1 METKTAKLLIVDDEK
16 RMCAVLREALA
27 SSQLA
32 ITTAESGEAAWAAL
46 SLEHFDVIVSDIKMA
61 GMSGLELLKKVKA
74 NTPETEVLLMTAYAD
89 ARTAVEAMKV
99 GAFDYIIKPFEIEEL
114 RLKIRN
120 ILDKHQLRAENRDL
134 RVQLRERFSLEN
146 LVGQSGAM
154 QKVYELVEKVAP
166 TDATV
171 IIRGESGT
179 GKELVARAIHERSQR
194 REAPFIA
201 VNCSAL
207 PETLLE
213 SELFGHEKGAFTGAE
228 RQKPG
233 RFEMAGAGTIFIDEI
248 GDLAP
253 ATQVKLLRVL
263 QQREFTRLGGT
274 ATLAMRARILTA
286 TNRDLEAAVRSQ
298 TFRED
303 LYYRINV
310 FPILLPPLRERPE
323 DIPDL
328 VAHFLARQSGE
339 PVDIDASALQSMMT
353 YGWPG
358 NVRELE
364 NIIERAL
371 ILSGGK
377 TITLNDLPAHL
388 RGREDPGETALRP
401 AHELPTLDEMERHLI
416 ERAINRTGGNKSQAA
431 RMLGITRRQLYSR
444 MERWG
449 LPLDDENKTPRE

>member
-1 METKTAKLLIVDDEK
+1 METRTARLLIVDDEK

-27 SSQLA
+27 TPQLA
-32 ITTAESGEAAWAAL
+32 VTTAESGEAAWAAI

-74 NTPETEVLLMTAYAD
+74 AAPETEVLLMTAYAD
-89 ARTAVEAMKV
+89 ARMAVEAMKS

-114 RLKIRN
+114 RLKVRN

-134 RVQLRERFSLEN
+134 RVQLQERFSLEN
-146 LVGQSGAM
+146 MVGQSGAM
-154 QKVYELVEKVAP
+154 QMVYELVEKVAP

-179 GKELVARAIHERSQR
+179 GKELVARAIHQRSR
-194 REAPFIA
+194 RSEAPFIA

-233 RFEMAGAGTIFIDEI
+233 RFELAGAGTIFLDEI
-248 GDLAP
+248 GDLSP

-263 QQREFTRLGGT
+263 QQREFSRLGGT
-274 ATLAMRARILTA
+274 ETLKMQARILTA
-286 TNRDLEAAVRSQ
+286 TNRDLEEAVRSNL
-298 TFRED
+298 FRED
-303 LYYRINV
+303 LYYRVNV
-310 FPILLPPLRERPE
+310 FPIHLPPLRDRSE

-328 VAHFLARQSGE
+328 VSHFLSLQKADAAG
-339 PVDIDASALQSMMT
+339 IDAAALQSMMA
-353 YGWPG
+353 YRWPG

-377 TITLNDLPAHL
+377 TISRDDLPAHI
-388 RGREDPGETALRP
+388 RGQEEGGTACRRGGD
-401 AHELPTLDEMERHLI
+401 ELPTLDEMERHLI
-416 ERAINRTGGNKSQAA
+416 ERAIARAEGNKSKAA
-431 RMLGITRRQLYSR
+431 RLLGITRRQLYSR
-444 MERWG
+444 MERW
-449 LPLDDENKTPRE
+449 ENPEESEKNTGEE

>member
-1 METKTAKLLIVDDEK
+1 MEIKTAKLLIVDDEK

-27 SSQLA
+27 TPQLA
-32 ITTAESGEAAWAAL
+32 VTTADSGEAAWAAL
-46 SLEHFDVIVSDIKMA
+46 SLERFDVIVSDIKMA

-74 NTPETEVLLMTAYAD
+74 SMPETEVLLMTAYAD

-120 ILDKHQLRAENRDL
+120 ILDKHQLQEENRDL
-134 RVQLRERFSLEN
+134 RVQLKERFSLEN

-179 GKELVARAIHERSQR
+179 GKELVARAIHERSR
-194 REAPFIA
+194 RSEAPFIA

-233 RFEMAGAGTIFIDEI
+233 RFEMADAGTIFLDEI

-274 ATLAMRARILTA
+274 ETLTMRARILTA

-310 FPILLPPLRERPE
+310 FPIQLPPLRERPE

-328 VAHFLARQSGE
+328 VAHFLARQNADPTG
-339 PVDIDASALQSMMT
+339 IDAAALQSMMT

-377 TITLNDLPAHL
+377 PITLNDLPAHL
-388 RGREDPGETALRP
+388 RGQELQGEAALRSV
-401 AHELPTLDEMERHLI
+401 HELPTLDEMERHLI
-416 ERAINRTGGNKSQAA
+416 ERAIARAEGNKSKAA
-431 RMLGITRRQLYSR
+431 RLLGITRRQLYSR
-444 MERWG
+444 MERWEMPG
-449 LPLDDENKTPRE
+449 DDEKKETPE